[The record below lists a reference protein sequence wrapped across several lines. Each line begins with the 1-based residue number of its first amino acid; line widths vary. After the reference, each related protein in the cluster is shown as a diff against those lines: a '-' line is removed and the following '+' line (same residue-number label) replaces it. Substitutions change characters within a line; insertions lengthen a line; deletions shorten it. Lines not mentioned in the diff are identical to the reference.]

1 MTTYSINGTKAMI
14 FKNADNKFE
23 ARFTEVQD
31 DYMIES
37 YQFEIDNF
45 LSKSYKTAKEI
56 KRMID
61 DFAMSLR

>member
-23 ARFTEVQD
+23 ARFIEVQD
-31 DYMIES
+31 DYMMETF
-37 YQFEIDNF
+37 QFEIDNF

-61 DFAMSLR
+61 DFTMSLR